1 MESRW
6 LSSWPSALWIWRGKL
21 NGNVDCPMELQEG
34 EWNPGGYLHGQVL
47 YGFGA
52 FLHKTI
58 DFVISIN

>member
-1 MESRW
+1 MR
-6 LSSWPSALWIWRGKL
+6 KV
-21 NGNVDCPMELQEG
+21 NGNVDCPMELQEGEWNPMELQEG